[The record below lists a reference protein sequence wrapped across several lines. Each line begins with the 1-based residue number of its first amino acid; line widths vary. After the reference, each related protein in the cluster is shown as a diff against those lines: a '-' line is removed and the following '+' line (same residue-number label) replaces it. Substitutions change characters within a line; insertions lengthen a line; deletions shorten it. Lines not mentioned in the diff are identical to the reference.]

1 MKATESEKT
10 GRLANANRLTAPDH
24 GLARLPW
31 SPVPCL
37 SSARRMKRCQVVAA
51 GLLLFAMMAACS
63 PDRAD
68 RQVPT
73 PASLDVLLALSPDE
87 LARVDIARVN
97 LACAQ
102 GLTGSL
108 AEGMDESVA
117 QLDRW
122 ADRVQAETGRHRY
135 RFERNPDEFEGSEG
149 FFRMLMLGVVLA
161 EDYGVHY
168 HSDWRTGV
176 ELASDADG
184 FFARADHVF
193 LSGLLGPERRG
204 TCSSMPVL
212 YVAVGRRLGYP
223 LKLVTTKGHLFV
235 RWEGAGERFNLE
247 VTGDGLN
254 RFTDDYYRRW
264 PFEVSDEEV
273 KAEGY
278 LKSLDAAGELA
289 VFLSIRGMCLR
300 EAGRWGEAE
309 EAFKSASRLA
319 PGVTGYR
326 MMAEHCGEM
335 ARSRRRQMT
344 MTGGGA

>member
-1 MKATESEKT
+1 
-10 GRLANANRLTAPDH
+10 
-24 GLARLPW
+24 
-31 SPVPCL
+31 
-37 SSARRMKRCQVVAA
+37 MKRCQLMIA
-51 GLLLFAMMAACS
+51 GLLLLAITTACS
-63 PDRAD
+63 PERAD
-68 RQVPT
+68 LTVPT
-73 PASLDVLLALSPDE
+73 PASLNAMFALSADE
-87 LARVDIARVN
+87 LAKVDIARVN
-97 LACAQ
+97 LLCAQ

-108 AEGMDESVA
+108 AEGMDEPLV

-122 ADRVQAETGRHRY
+122 AERVRAETGRHWY
-135 RFERNPDEFEGSEG
+135 RFERNPSEFEGSEG
-149 FFRMLMLGVVLA
+149 FFRMLMLGAVLA

-168 HSDWRTGV
+168 HSQWRTGV

-184 FFARADHVF
+184 FFARAEDVF

-235 RWEGAGERFNLE
+235 RWEGAEERFNLE

-254 RFTDDYYRRW
+254 RFTDDYYRHW
-264 PFEVSDEEV
+264 PFEVSDKEV

-300 EAGRWGEAE
+300 EAGRWNEAE
-309 EAFKSASRLA
+309 EAFVSASRLA
-319 PGVTGYR
+319 PGVAGYR
-326 MMAEHCGEM
+326 MMADHCGQMVRAQQREM
-335 ARSRRRQMT
+335 E
-344 MTGGGA
+344 MTGG